1 MNKNTSTAQKLI
13 SGSIKAQLGRIILSS
28 FLSSLVSVIYI
39 ALALISKQIIDIASG
54 HTEGKLLPFGIA
66 VIVLIAVQVICSA
79 LQSRLRV
86 STSGLMAVLLRKKL
100 YHTVFSKNLSDVE
113 DYHTGD
119 LLNRFSSDVD
129 TVVNTASSIIP
140 AIASIISK
148 IVSGA
153 VAILLIDW
161 KFAAGLICLGVAVP
175 ALCRIIGHKYR
186 YLHTK
191 HQESEGRVKAFLQE
205 SFANLKI
212 IKSFSSLLPVN
223 KKLDKLQKE
232 NYSLKLKRNNLN
244 IIYTVGLYSFF
255 TLGYFLV
262 LLWGAAGIQR
272 NIVSYGSLLAFLQ
285 IISQLRGPLQSV
297 SGIIPSYQAMLSS
310 AQRISEIS
318 ELSDEIHSLDK
329 PVIDTIKNVFTC
341 INAESLSFSY
351 EEKPILKNCSFSLK
365 RGTVT
370 SVTGESGVGKSTLFS
385 LLLGYNNASEGR
397 LSFDGKYEI
406 NASTRSLFAYVPQG
420 NMILSGTIKENITL
434 CTTDKSEE
442 RLISAIKVAQLY
454 DWIES
459 LPDGINTYIGENGL
473 GVSEGQ
479 AQRIAIARAI
489 MCDTPVLLLD
499 EATSALDSQTELRL
513 LSAIKELSDKTVIM
527 VTHRAT
533 PKGICDVHIHLEE
546 GFIKEINQ

>member
-39 ALALISKQIIDIASG
+39 ALALISKRIIDIAAG
-54 HTEGKLLPFGIA
+54 QAQGKLTHFGIA
-66 VIVLIAVQVICSA
+66 VIALILIQVICSA

-86 STSGLMAVLLRKKL
+86 ATSGRMAVLLRQKL
-100 YHTVFSKNLSDVE
+100 YHTLFTKKLNAVNE
-113 DYHTGD
+113 YHTGD

-129 TVVNTASSIIP
+129 TVVNTASSLIP
-140 AIASIISK
+140 SVASIISK

-153 VAILLIDW
+153 VAVLIIDW
-161 KFAAGLICLGVAVP
+161 KFAAGLICLGIAVP
-175 ALCRIIGHKYR
+175 ALCRLVGHKYR
-186 YLHTK
+186 TLHKK
-191 HQESEGRVKAFLQE
+191 HQESDGRVKSFLQE
-205 SFANLKI
+205 SFANLRV
-212 IKSFSSLLPVN
+212 IKSFSSLLPVS

-232 NYSLKLKRNNLN
+232 NYALKLKRNNLN

-262 LLWGAAGIQR
+262 LLWGATGIQK

-310 AQRISEIS
+310 AQRIADIT

-329 PVIDTIKNVFTC
+329 PLLDTVKNVFTC
-341 INAESLSFSY
+341 IKAENLSFCY
-351 EEKPILKNCSFSLK
+351 EDKEILKDCSFTLK

-385 LLLGYNNASEGR
+385 LLLGYNDTLSGR

-406 NASTRSLFAYVPQG
+406 NASTRPLFSYVPQG

-434 CTTDKSEE
+434 CTMDKNEAK
-442 RLISAIKVAQLY
+442 LINAIKVAQLS

-459 LPDGINTYIGENGL
+459 LPNGIDTYIGENGL
-473 GVSEGQ
+473 GISEGQ
-479 AQRIAIARAI
+479 AQRIAVARAI

-499 EATSALDSQTELRL
+499 EATSALDSETELKL
-513 LSAIKELSDKTVIM
+513 LTSIKELKDKTVIM
-527 VTHRAT
+527 VTHRKT
-533 PKGICDVHIHLEE
+533 PPNICDTHIHLEDRQIRE
-546 GFIKEINQ
+546 VN

>member
-1 MNKNTSTAQKLI
+1 MNKDISTAQKLI
-13 SGSIKAQLGRIILSS
+13 NSSIKTQLWRIIFSS

-66 VIVLIAVQVICSA
+66 VIVLIVIQVICSA

-86 STSGLMAVLLRKKL
+86 STSGRMAVLLRKKL
-100 YHTVFSKNLSDVE
+100 YHTVFSKKLSDVE

-129 TVVNTASSIIP
+129 TVVNTAAAIIP
-140 AIASIISK
+140 TIASIASK

-161 KFAAGLICLGVAVP
+161 KFATGLICLGVAVP
-175 ALCRIIGHKYR
+175 ALCRLIGHKYR

-262 LLWGAAGIQR
+262 LLWGAAGIQK

-310 AQRISEIS
+310 AQRISEIA

-341 INAESLSFSY
+341 IKAENLSFAY
-351 EEKPILKNCSFSLK
+351 EEKPILKDCSFSLK

-370 SVTGESGVGKSTLFS
+370 LVTGESGVGKSTLFS
-385 LLLGYNNASEGR
+385 LLLGYNDAAKGH

-434 CTTDKSEE
+434 CTMDKSEE
-442 RLISAIKVAQLY
+442 KLISAIKVAQLY
-454 DWIES
+454 DWVKD
-459 LPDGINTYIGENGL
+459 LPEGINTYIGENGL
-473 GVSEGQ
+473 GISEGQ
-479 AQRIAIARAI
+479 GQRIAIARAI
-489 MCDTPVLLLD
+489 MCDTPILLLD
-499 EATSALDSQTELRL
+499 EATSALDSQTELKL

-533 PKGICDVHIHLEE
+533 PNEIYDTHIHLEE
-546 GFIKEINQ
+546 GFMKEIK